1 MGFLFNPGIL
11 WLSILTSTATWA
23 LLFWVNWDWLKEG
36 GHKRIFT
43 VLAGVH
49 LFRFI
54 GLVALSP
61 THVDP
66 ALGMSINYLLAVGFG
81 DWAANVLAII
91 AIIAVQK
98 EWRAAT
104 LWSWAFIIV
113 GTLDTLNAGPNFALA
128 IKDQN
133 MVGAMGW
140 LILTIYVP
148 VIALTEGLI
157 IWQLAKRSFGRSS
170 VTRLQAAE

>member
-1 MGFLFNPGIL
+1 MSFLFNPGII
-11 WLSILTSTATWA
+11 WLSIFTSMATWA
-23 LLFWVNWDWLKEG
+23 LILWLNWRWLEEG
-36 GHKRIFT
+36 GFHRIFT
-43 VLAGVH
+43 VLTGVH

-66 ALGMSINYLLAVGFG
+66 ALGLSFAYLAQVGFG

-98 EWRAAT
+98 EWSSQT
-104 LWSWAFIIV
+104 FWTWAFIIV

-133 MVGAMGW
+133 LVGAMGW
-140 LILTIYVP
+140 LILTVYVP

-157 IWQLAKRSFGRSS
+157 IWQFVKRARG
-170 VTRLQAAE
+170 VTIVTPRGVRA